1 MPVAP
6 RATRFEC
13 LDTLRGFAVLGIL
26 MVNVQ
31 FFAMV
36 WAVDEFPYV
45 QGNFDAPINRAVW
58 WITETFFTLK
68 FITLFSAMFGA
79 GIILMLGT
87 GEAVHKR
94 HWRRMLFLL
103 MFGLI
108 HAYVFWYGDI
118 LVPYALAG
126 MVIVTARRMSIGGL
140 FWLGTGLTAFTG
152 LLVVGQAAIG
162 VLLGDDTSWAE
173 ARGITSERIVEITAL
188 YQSGFLERMPYNAG
202 TAVMFELIQL
212 VMFSGRIAGVMLIGM
227 AAFRSGF
234 LTLGWA
240 RQHYLLSAAIAIPLG
255 VLLCGWQASHL
266 LATDF
271 APSEAWKAAAAQYVG
286 SMILAFGYASGIM
299 LMAQSGWLKPVTGIL
314 AYTGR
319 MAFTNYLTQTLI
331 MTFIFVG
338 FPGLGLFGTVDRAG
352 QALIVLAV
360 WALQLVW
367 SPLWLS
373 TFRFGPMEWLWRTLT
388 YGKPQPWKR
397 VRPAGD
403 GA

>member
-1 MPVAP
+1 MPTSP

-13 LDTLRGFAVLGIL
+13 LDALRGFAVLGIL

-36 WAVDEFPYV
+36 WVVDEYPYV
-45 QGNFDAPINRAVW
+45 QGDFTSPMNQLVW

-87 GEAVHKR
+87 GEAVHRR
-94 HWRRMLFLL
+94 HWRRMLVLL
-103 MFGLI
+103 GFGLI

-126 MVIVTARRMSIGGL
+126 MVIVTARRMSVGGL
-140 FWLGTGLTAFTG
+140 FWLGIGLVSFTG
-152 LLVVGQAAIG
+152 LLMVAASAIG
-162 VLLGDDTSWAE
+162 VLLGDETSGAE
-173 ARGITSERIVEITAL
+173 AMGYTPDRVAEITAI
-188 YQSGFLERMPYNAG
+188 YQAGFLDRMGSNAV
-202 TAVMFELIQL
+202 TALFGQLFQL
-212 VMFSGRIAGVMLIGM
+212 VVFSGRIAGVMLIGM

-234 LTLGWA
+234 LTLGWSSQ
-240 RQHYLLSAAIAIPLG
+240 RYTLSAAIAIPLG
-255 VLLCGWQASHL
+255 VLLCGWQASHMI
-266 LATDF
+266 ATEF
-271 APSEAWKAAAAQYVG
+271 APSEAWKAMLAQYVG
-286 SMILAFGYASGIM
+286 SLILAFGYASAIM
-299 LMAQSGWLKPVTGIL
+299 LIAQSGWLKPVMNLL
-314 AYTGR
+314 ACTGR

-338 FPGLGLFGTVDRAG
+338 FPGLGLFGEVDRAG

-373 TFRFGPMEWLWRTLT
+373 TYRFGPMEWAWRSLT
-388 YGKPQPWKR
+388 YGQAQPWR
-397 VRPAGD
+397 RISQ
-403 GA
+403 